1 MTAAIEIESLRH
13 EFAGHAALE
22 GITARIM
29 PGIITGLVGPDA
41 AGKTTL
47 LRIIAGLLRPASG
60 TVHVLGHDMRTSAG
74 AAHGGI
80 GYMPQRFGLY
90 EDLSVAENL
99 DLFADLHGM
108 PTALR
113 QARIARLLR
122 FTALAPFTARLAG
135 RLSGGMKQK
144 LGLACAL
151 LSRPRVLLLDEPS
164 VGVDPASR
172 RELWSIVAAMLDE
185 ARTERPDEPMTVIWA
200 TAYLDEA
207 ARCGRVLLLHQGRL
221 LADAPPDEFLK
232 PLRGRVFR
240 LDVPAGLRRAVART
254 AAQNPAVL
262 DAQVAGDALRIVLRD
277 GAHAPDPGVLR
288 GTALTLLPPRFEDGF
303 IDRLT
308 GSHPRAAPAQPS
320 APPRISRQRQCD
332 RGARID
338 SPVRRIHRC

>member
-1 MTAAIEIESLRH
+1 M
-13 EFAGHAALE
+13 F
-22 GITARIM
+22 
-29 PGIITGLVGPDA
+29 GLIGPDG
-41 AGKTTL
+41 AGKTTAIRL
-47 LRIIAGLLRPASG
+47 MCGLLHPDRG
-60 TVHVLGHDMRTSAG
+60 DIHVLGYDPVRQHRLLTEKV
-74 AAHGGI
+74 
-80 GYMPQRFGLY
+80 GYLSQRFSLY
-90 EDLSVAENL
+90 GDLTVDENVAF
-99 DLFADLHGM
+99 FAEIHGV
-108 PTALR
+108 R
-113 QARIARLLR
+113 KYQAARDRLLEM
-122 FTALAPFTARLAG
+122 TQLASFRSRRAD

-185 ARTERPDEPMTVIWA
+185 ARTERPEEPMTVIWA

-221 LADAPPDEFLK
+221 LADAPPDEFLE

-240 LDVPAGLRRAVART
+240 LDVPAGRRRAVART
-254 AAQNPAVL
+254 AARNPAVL
-262 DAQVAGDALRIVLRD
+262 DAQVAGDALRVVLRD
-277 GAHAPDPGVLR
+277 GTHAPDPGVLG
-288 GTALTLLPPRFEDGF
+288 GTALTPLPPRFEDGF